1 MRPRP
6 ASSPSRLPARL
17 LPRAARVPLL
27 ALLALVASVAA
38 CGGEEAAP
46 PVRDDALDRDLTLA
60 ASRAAAPI
68 VRDSLALGDTAVTL
82 RAPVAEAPAPTPA
95 EAPVRR
101 APTRVAS
108 APMPRAVERTP
119 APAPVPEAAVP
130 APVETPAAA
139 AAVPAPGPSLASGT
153 TLTGATGT
161 RICSTTNRPGDRLVA
176 TLSEAAGGPDGLQ
189 LPAGTGVVLEVAR
202 ATAEGQIEL
211 IARGVSIEGIF
222 HPLVADVTV
231 GEAPLE
237 RRTVSGTSDSRGK
250 AAKGAIAG
258 AIIGQILGRDTKGTV
273 IGAAT
278 GAAAGA
284 VAGQLSKRQEVCLPA
299 GAPVRISLVQG
310 FALR

>member
-1 MRPRP
+1 
-6 ASSPSRLPARL
+6 
-17 LPRAARVPLL
+17 V
-27 ALLALVASVAA
+27 A

-46 PVRDDALDRDLTLA
+46 SVRDDALDRDLTLA
-60 ASRAAAPI
+60 TSGAAAPI
-68 VRDSLALGDTAVTL
+68 VRDSLALGDTAMTL
-82 RAPVAEAPAPTPA
+82 RAPVTEAPAPAPVA
-95 EAPVRR
+95 APVRR

-108 APMPRAVERTP
+108 APAPRAVERAP
-119 APAPVPEAAVP
+119 APAPTPEAAAP
-130 APVETPAAA
+130 APVEAPAAA
-139 AAVPAPGPSLASGT
+139 AAVPAPGPSLARGT
-153 TLTGATGT
+153 TLAGATGT

-176 TLSEAAGGPDGLQ
+176 TLSEPAGGPDGLQ

-211 IARGVSIEGIF
+211 IARGVSIDGTF

-299 GAPVRISLVQG
+299 GAPVRISLAEG
-310 FALR
+310 FALK